1 MNSFEISEIV
11 NQYGITVCATD
22 ELAIFSNTSG
32 MYIVNTDYSWNEGK
46 HWVAFNFPSHG
57 PCEFFDSLGREP
69 EYYHLEFENILMLN
83 GPEYLAL
90 LTPIQADDSTLC
102 GQYCIYYTLSRVG
115 GLSMP
120 DIMSTF
126 TENDTRGNDVKMNT
140 FINKL
145 KT

>member
-90 LTPIQADDSTLC
+90 LTPIQADDSTLSC
-102 GQYCIYYTLSRVG
+102 RPVYSY
-115 GLSMP
+115 GLSVF
-120 DIMSTF
+120 STDK
-126 TENDTRGNDVKMNT
+126 TLKIRTT
-140 FINKL
+140 FWPRNPTDFQKKKKKIAHL
-145 KT
+145 